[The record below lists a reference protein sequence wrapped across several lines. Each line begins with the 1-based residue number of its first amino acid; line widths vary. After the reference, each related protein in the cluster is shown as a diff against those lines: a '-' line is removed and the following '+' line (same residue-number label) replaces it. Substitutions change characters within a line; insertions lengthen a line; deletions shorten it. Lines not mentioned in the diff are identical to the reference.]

1 MPKKGTII
9 AIKLESLFDSLTPV
23 PALLSFV
30 FIKQGNKNS
39 NFNVQGVTD
48 NGEIWKE

>member
-1 MPKKGTII
+1 MPKNTIII
-9 AIKLESLFDSLTPV
+9 AIKLESLFDSRTPG

-30 FIKQGNKNS
+30 FIKQENKNS
-39 NFNVQGVTD
+39 NFNGQGETD